1 MIYIH
6 YYNMSRQEIVKRT
19 IIPFDYEGGDVLD
32 AEEKKEMS
40 RTDDFV
46 IEGDLYYIM
55 WSLISIYVTME
66 IRIAKAWSYASE
78 NILRQTFTDNSLNKI
93 DEREEEKRKAQR
105 KRDKAEAFK
114 TIVEMNNRKLRTK
127 KEE

>member
-1 MIYIH
+1 
-6 YYNMSRQEIVKRT
+6 MSHQEIIKRT
-19 IIPFDYEGGDVLD
+19 IIPFDYEGGDALD
-32 AEEKKEMS
+32 ADEKREMS

-78 NILRQTFTDNSLNKI
+78 NVLRQTFTDNSLNKI
-93 DEREEEKRKAQR
+93 EEREEEKRKAQR
-105 KRDKAEAFK
+105 KKDKAEAFK